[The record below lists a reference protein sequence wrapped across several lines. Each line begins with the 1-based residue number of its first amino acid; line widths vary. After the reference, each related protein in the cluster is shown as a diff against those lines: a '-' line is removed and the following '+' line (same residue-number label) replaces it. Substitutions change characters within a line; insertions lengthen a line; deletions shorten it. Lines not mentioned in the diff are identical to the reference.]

1 MSIQCTIRYIA
12 AGWIIHTLVALS
24 LLGELGEIDSIFV
37 AHFVEGTGEV

>member
-24 LLGELGEIDSIFV
+24 LLGELGQVHIILV
-37 AHFVEGTGEV
+37 GHCVV